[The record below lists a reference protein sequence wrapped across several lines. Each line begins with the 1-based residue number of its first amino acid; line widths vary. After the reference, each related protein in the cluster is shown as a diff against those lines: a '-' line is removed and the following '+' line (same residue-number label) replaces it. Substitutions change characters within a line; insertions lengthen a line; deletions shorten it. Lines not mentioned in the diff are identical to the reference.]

1 MNEFVMQMPICS
13 PSFISFAYLIAVVVD
28 HVPGD
33 VFSTFHLSMHH

>member
-1 MNEFVMQMPICS
+1 MNEVVMHWNDG